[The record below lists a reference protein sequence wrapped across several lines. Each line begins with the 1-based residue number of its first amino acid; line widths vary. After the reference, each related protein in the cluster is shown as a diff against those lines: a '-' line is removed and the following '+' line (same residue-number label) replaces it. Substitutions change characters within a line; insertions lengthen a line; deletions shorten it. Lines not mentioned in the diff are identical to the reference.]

1 MNDILFGND
10 NGKILKKLANRSLKS
25 GKNYIAVLAIML
37 STLLFTSLFTIA
49 ISLQSSIQDN
59 EMRTVGTSAHA
70 NAKLIT
76 ENEYEDL
83 ISDER
88 IKEYGKSVVFG
99 YAVGDCFNKLPTEVR
114 YADENY
120 AVWGFHNPNQ
130 GTLPQA
136 DNEMATSQIVLDAM
150 GLPDAK
156 VGTQIELTFSTD
168 TQIITETF
176 VLSGI
181 WAGDTVTPSQMIFLS
196 KDYME
201 QVAPPVYGVST
212 GDTSR
217 ITGYIDCAIMFS
229 SAWNIQKQVESL
241 AIDYDFGDRIGVNGA
256 YTTSTVSISGVIPVL
271 AAILVIFIAGYLLIY
286 NVFYISIAQDI
297 RFYGML
303 KTLGTTARQI
313 RKIVYKKA
321 IRLSVIGIPLG
332 LLLGW
337 PIGRVLIP
345 SIVRMLSGN
354 MAVITT
360 INPIIFFVAVLF
372 ALITVF
378 ISCRKPAS
386 VAAKV
391 SPIEALKYVE
401 QEPSISQRKRRHTKR
416 INPSMMAKQNF
427 GRNKKKVI
435 IVTLSFSLSL
445 VLLNSVYTYV
455 TSFDFDKFVSNYSL
469 ADFTVADA
477 TVINSSLPL
486 NTSGVSKEFIQEVET
501 LDGLESVANIYMQT
515 STQPF
520 AASAER
526 NITELSSTSE
536 NFAADFQN
544 YKIRGGHGVNIY
556 GFDEWPTEYLQVV
569 EGNLSIEQ
577 WKAGNGIYVTTM
589 KMIGDGTTSLYHPG
603 DQIDVVCSDGTSRT
617 YIVLAVVDIP
627 EALRSPMSVDMGV
640 EYVLPA
646 NEYFKIVGDENIL
659 PMKTMYNVDDAHIN
673 AADRWLQYYTANIE
687 TSLDYY
693 SKVTLQDSFHGLT
706 TMYRLVGGVL
716 CAVLALIGILNFINS
731 MMTSILSRYR
741 EIAMLQSVG
750 MTGKQVKSM
759 LIYEGLGY
767 SVLGLVCSFILSTI
781 ASITVVKMMGAEL
794 SYFTWH
800 FTLLPVMLCAIP
812 LIAITVLVPLL
823 CYRKMSKITVV
834 ERLRT
839 AE

>member
-1 MNDILFGND
+1 MNDILFGNN
-10 NGKILKKLANRSLKS
+10 NGKILKKIADRSLKS
-25 GKNYIAVLAIML
+25 GKNYIAILAIML

-83 ISDER
+83 ISDDR
-88 IKEYGKSVVFG
+88 IEEYGKSVVFG

-120 AVWGFHNPNQ
+120 ANWGFHTPSK
-130 GTLPQA
+130 GSLPQA
-136 DNEMATSQIVLDAM
+136 ENEMATSQIVLDAM
-150 GLPDAK
+150 GVSNADI
-156 VGTQIELTFSTD
+156 GTQIELTFSTD
-168 TQIITETF
+168 TQNITKTF

-181 WAGDTVTPSQMIFLS
+181 WSGDTVTPSQMIFLS
-196 KDYME
+196 KAYME
-201 QVAPPVYGVST
+201 QVASPVYGVST
-212 GDTSR
+212 GDTSK

-229 SAWNIQKQVESL
+229 TAWNIQNQVEDL
-241 AIDYDFGDRIGVNGA
+241 ASDYDFSDRIGVNGA
-256 YTTSTVSISGVIPVL
+256 YTTATVSISGILPVL
-271 AAILVIFIAGYLLIY
+271 AAILVIIIAGYLLIY

-321 IRLSVIGIPLG
+321 IRLSIIGIPLG

-345 SIVRMLSGN
+345 SITSMLSGN
-354 MAVITT
+354 MNVITT
-360 INPIIFFVAVLF
+360 ANPVIFLVAVLF
-372 ALITVF
+372 ALLTVF
-378 ISCRKPAS
+378 ISCRKPAAM
-386 VAAKV
+386 AAKV

-401 QEPSISQRKRRHTKR
+401 HASASKQKTRRHTKH
-416 INPSMMAKQNF
+416 ISPFMMAKQNF
-427 GRNKKKVI
+427 GRNKKKIV

-455 TSFDFDKFVSNYSL
+455 TSFDFDKFVSNYTL

-501 LDGLESVANIYMQT
+501 LDGLEGTANIYMQT

-520 AASAER
+520 DSSAEES
-526 NITELSSTSE
+526 IAEISSSSE
-536 NFAADFQN
+536 NLATDFQN
-544 YKIRGGHGVNIY
+544 YKVRGGHGVNIY
-556 GFDEWPTEYLQVV
+556 GFDEWPIEYLQVL
-569 EGNLSIEQ
+569 EGDLSIEQ
-577 WKAGNGIYVTTM
+577 WKAGSGIYVTPM
-589 KMIGDGTTSLYHPG
+589 KMIGDGATSLYQPG
-603 DQIDVVCSDGTSRT
+603 DEIDVTCSDGIIRT
-617 YIVLAVVDIP
+617 YTVLAIVNVP
-627 EALRSPMSVDMGV
+627 EALRSPMSVDLGV
-640 EYVLPA
+640 EYVLPTS
-646 NEYFKIVGDENIL
+646 EYFKVIGNENAL
-659 PMKTMYNVDDAHIN
+659 PMKTMYNVDDEHID
-673 AADRWLQYYTANIE
+673 AADRWLQYYTSNTE

-693 SKVTLQDSFHGLT
+693 SKVTLQDSFRGLT
-706 TMYRLVGGVL
+706 SMYRLVGGVL

-750 MTGKQVKSM
+750 MTGQQVKSM
-759 LIYEGLGY
+759 LIYEGVGY
-767 SVLGLVCSFILSTI
+767 SVLGLICSFILSTI
-781 ASITVVKMMGAEL
+781 ASVTVVKMMGAEL

-800 FTLLPVMLCAIP
+800 FSLLPVIVCAIP
-812 LIAITVLVPLL
+812 LVVITAFVPLL
-823 CYRKMSKITVV
+823 CYHKMSKRTVV
-834 ERLRT
+834 ERLRI

>member
-1 MNDILFGND
+1 MNDILFGNN

-83 ISDER
+83 ISDDR
-88 IKEYGKSVVFG
+88 IEEYGKSVVFG
-99 YAVGDCFNKLPTEVR
+99 YAVGECFNKLPTEVR

-120 AVWGFHNPNQ
+120 ALWGFHNPEK
-130 GTLPQA
+130 GSLPQA
-136 DNEMATSQIVLDAM
+136 ENEMATSQIVLDAM
-150 GLPDAK
+150 GLSNAEI
-156 VGTQIELTFSTD
+156 GSQIELTFSTD
-168 TQIITETF
+168 TQNVTETF

-181 WAGDTVTPSQMIFLS
+181 WTGDTVTPSQMIFLS
-196 KDYME
+196 KAYME

-212 GDTSR
+212 GNTSK
-217 ITGYIDCAIMFS
+217 ISGYIDCAIMFS
-229 SAWNIQKQVESL
+229 SAWNIQNQVENL
-241 AIDYDFGDRIGVNGA
+241 ASDYDFGDRIGVNSA
-256 YTTSTVSISGVIPVL
+256 YTTATVSVSGIIPVL

-321 IRLSVIGIPLG
+321 IRLSIIGIPLG

-345 SIVRMLSGN
+345 SILRMLSGN
-354 MAVITT
+354 MTVITT
-360 INPIIFFVAVLF
+360 VNPIIFLVAVLF

-386 VAAKV
+386 MAAKV

-401 QEPSISQRKRRHTKR
+401 QEPNISKRKRRHTKR

-477 TVINSSLPL
+477 TVINSSLPI
-486 NTSGVSKEFIQEVET
+486 NTSGVSEEFIQEVET

-526 NITELSSTSE
+526 NITELSSTSD
-536 NFAADFQN
+536 NLAADFQN
-544 YKIRGGHGVNIY
+544 YKIRGGHGINIY
-556 GFDEWPTEYLQVV
+556 GFEEWPAEHLQVL
-569 EGNLSIEQ
+569 EGDLSAEQ
-577 WKAGNGIYVTTM
+577 WQAGKGIYVTTM
-589 KMIGDGTTSLYHPG
+589 QMVGDGTTSLYQPG
-603 DQIDVVCSDGTSRT
+603 DNIDVICSDGTNRT
-617 YIVLAVVDIP
+617 YSVLAVVTIP
-627 EALRSPMSVDMGV
+627 EALRSPMSVDLGV
-640 EYVLPA
+640 EYVLPTS
-646 NEYFKIVGDENIL
+646 EYFKVVGDANVL
-659 PMKTMYNVDDAHIN
+659 PMKTMYNVDDAHID
-673 AADRWLQYYTANIE
+673 AADRWLQYYTSNIE

-693 SKVTLQDSFHGLT
+693 SKVTLQDSFRGLT

-731 MMTSILSRYR
+731 TTTSILSRYR

-750 MTGKQVKSM
+750 MTGQQVKSM

-767 SVLGLVCSFILSTI
+767 SVLGLICSFIFSTI
-781 ASITVVKMMGAEL
+781 ASVTVVKMMGAEL
-794 SYFTWH
+794 TYFTWH
-800 FTLLPVMLCAIP
+800 FSLLPIILCAIP
-812 LIAITVLVPLL
+812 LIAITAIVPLL
-823 CYRKMSKITVV
+823 CHRNMAKRTVV
-834 ERLRT
+834 ERLRI